1 MAINLFG
8 FSIGKK
14 EGKETASA
22 EEILKKPVSF
32 VPPDYDDGATPVEVG
47 GYFGAYVDFDGSVKS
62 DIELIYKYREMAL
75 HPEVESAIAD
85 ICNESIVYNDT
96 LDAVKIDVSA
106 VRESK
111 AIKDRIEE
119 EFHEV
124 MQLLDFTRR
133 GYEVFRKWYVDSRVY
148 YHIIIDEKNRKKGII
163 ELRPID
169 PVKIRKVRRIKKKP
183 LTTGAGSDV
192 NSGKPLGVNLVS
204 EIEEF
209 YIYSEQEQA
218 SASMTLDGLKISPD
232 AICFVHS
239 GLYDARRK
247 KIIGYLHKAIKALNQ
262 LRMIEDSV
270 IIYRL
275 ARAPE
280 RRIFYVDVG
289 NLPKQKA
296 EEYVRGLMQ
305 RYRNKLMY
313 DPTTGEMSDQRKH
326 LSMLEDFWMPRR
338 EGGKGTEVSTLQG
351 GQNLGEMEDVK
362 YFQKKLFQSL
372 NVPTSRL
379 EENTGFNIG
388 RASEISRDEVKFF
401 KFVERLRM
409 KFSEVFLNL
418 LRIQLVLKGVIREEE
433 WKDIEPKI
441 AFKFNKDSHFSELKE
456 GEVLKDRLQIA
467 RDTEEFV
474 GKYYSRDFVR
484 RHILKQTAE
493 DIEEIDN
500 AIQEEMAAGK
510 IVAPEGTQTPVG
522 DVGAVAA
529 AVPGATGEAPTEG
542 SGQPEMNVTIG
553 EIVGGDEDEDE
564 LGNPKE

>member
-14 EGKETASA
+14 GGKNEASA

-32 VPPDYDDGATPVEVG
+32 VPPDYDDGATPIEVG

-96 LDAVKIDVSA
+96 LDAVKIDVSS
-106 VRESK
+106 VKQSK
-111 AIKDRIEE
+111 TIKDKIED

-124 MQLLDFTRR
+124 INLMDFTRR
-133 GYEVFRKWYVDSRVY
+133 GYEIFRKWYVDSRIY
-148 YHIIIDEKNRKKGII
+148 YHVIVDEKNKKKGIL

-169 PVKIRKVRRIKKKP
+169 PVKIRKVRKIKKKP
-183 LTTGAGSDV
+183 ISSKTSAQGNTV
-192 NSGKPLGVNLVS
+192 PMGVNLIS
-204 EIEEF
+204 EVEEF
-209 YIYSEQEQA
+209 YIYSEQDQA

-232 AICFVHS
+232 SICFIHS
-239 GLYDARRK
+239 GLYDSRRK
-247 KIIGYLHKAIKALNQ
+247 KILGYLHKAIKSLNQ
-262 LRMIEDSV
+262 LRMIEDAV

-313 DPTTGEMSDQRKH
+313 DPNTGEMNDSRKH

-338 EGGKGTEVSTLQG
+338 EGGRGTEVSTLQG

-362 YFQKKLFQSL
+362 YFQKKLLQSL

-409 KFSEVFLNL
+409 KFSEVFLTL
-418 LRIQLVLKGVIREEE
+418 LRTQLVLKGIIREDE
-433 WKDIEPKI
+433 WSDIEPKI
-441 AFKFNKDSHFSELKE
+441 AFRFNKDSHFSELKDS
-456 GEVLKDRLQIA
+456 EVLKDRLQTA
-467 RDTEEFV
+467 RDAEDFV

-493 DIEEIDN
+493 DIEEIDK
-500 AIQEEMAAGK
+500 AIQTEMAEGK
-510 IVAPEGTQTPVG
+510 IVAPEGQLTPVDG
-522 DVGAVAA
+522 IGAASGGATPSGAVSE
-529 AVPGATGEAPTEG
+529 VG
-542 SGQPEMNVTIG
+542 SPAEPEITIG

-564 LGNPKE
+564 FGNPKE

>member
-14 EGKETASA
+14 GGKNEASA

-32 VPPDYDDGATPVEVG
+32 VPPDYDDGATPIEVG

-96 LDAVKIDVSA
+96 LDAVKIDVSS
-106 VRESK
+106 VKQSK
-111 AIKDRIEE
+111 TIKDKIED

-124 MQLLDFTRR
+124 INLMDFTRR
-133 GYEVFRKWYVDSRVY
+133 GYEIFRKWYVDSRIY
-148 YHIIIDEKNRKKGII
+148 YHVIVDEKNKKKGIL

-169 PVKIRKVRRIKKKP
+169 PVKIRKVRKIKKKP
-183 LTTGAGSDV
+183 ISSKTSAQGNTV
-192 NSGKPLGVNLVS
+192 PMGVNLIS
-204 EIEEF
+204 EVEEF
-209 YIYSEQEQA
+209 YIYSEQDQA

-232 AICFVHS
+232 SICVIHS
-239 GLYDARRK
+239 GLYDSRRK
-247 KIIGYLHKAIKALNQ
+247 KILGYLHKAIKSLNQ
-262 LRMIEDSV
+262 LRMFEDAV
-270 IIYRL
+270 ILYRL

-313 DPTTGEMSDQRKH
+313 DPNTGEMNDSRKH

-338 EGGKGTEVSTLQG
+338 EGGRGTEVSTLQG

-362 YFQKKLFQSL
+362 YFQKKLLQSL

-409 KFSEVFLNL
+409 KFSEVFLTL
-418 LRIQLVLKGVIREEE
+418 LRTQLVLKGIIREDE
-433 WKDIEPKI
+433 WSDIEPKI
-441 AFKFNKDSHFSELKE
+441 AFRFNKDSHFSELKDS
-456 GEVLKDRLQIA
+456 EVLKDRLQTA
-467 RDTEEFV
+467 RDAEDFV

-493 DIEEIDN
+493 DIEEIDK
-500 AIQEEMAAGK
+500 AIQTEMAEGK
-510 IVAPEGTQTPVG
+510 IVAPEGQLTPVDG
-522 DVGAVAA
+522 IGAASGGATPSGAVPE
-529 AVPGATGEAPTEG
+529 VG
-542 SGQPEMNVTIG
+542 SPAEPEITIG

-564 LGNPKE
+564 FGNPKE

>member
-1 MAINLFG
+1 M
-8 FSIGKK
+8 
-14 EGKETASA
+14 
-22 EEILKKPVSF
+22 
-32 VPPDYDDGATPVEVG
+32 
-47 GYFGAYVDFDGSVKS
+47 
-62 DIELIYKYREMAL
+62 
-75 HPEVESAIAD
+75 
-85 ICNESIVYNDT
+85 
-96 LDAVKIDVSA
+96 
-106 VRESK
+106 
-111 AIKDRIEE
+111 
-119 EFHEV
+119 
-124 MQLLDFTRR
+124 
-133 GYEVFRKWYVDSRVY
+133 
-148 YHIIIDEKNRKKGII
+148 KN
-163 ELRPID
+163 
-169 PVKIRKVRRIKKKP
+169 
-183 LTTGAGSDV
+183 A
-192 NSGKPLGVNLVS
+192 PLGVNLVS
-204 EIEEF
+204 DVEEF
-209 YIYSEQEQA
+209 YIYSEQDQA
-218 SASMTLDGLKISPD
+218 SSSMTLDGLKINPD

-239 GLYDARRK
+239 GLYDSRRK
-247 KIIGYLHKAIKALNQ
+247 KIVGYLHKAIKALNQ
-262 LRMIEDSV
+262 LRMIEDAV

-313 DPTTGEMSDQRKH
+313 DPNTGEMTDTRKH

-372 NVPTSRL
+372 NVPTTRL
-379 EENTGFNIG
+379 EESTGFNIG

-418 LRIQLVLKGVIREEE
+418 LHTQLVLKGIIRDDE

-441 AFKFNKDSHFSELKE
+441 AFRFNKDSHFSELKE
-456 GEVLKDRLQIA
+456 SEVLKDRLQTA
-467 RDTEEFV
+467 RDAEDFV

-493 DIEEIDN
+493 DIEEIDD
-500 AIQEEMAAGK
+500 AIKKEIGEGK
-510 IVAPEGTQTPVG
+510 IVAPEGQMTPVEE
-522 DVGAVAA
+522 VGAAPA
-529 AVPGATGEAPTEG
+529 EGAPAEGTAQAPAE
-542 SGQPEMNVTIG
+542 PEVTIG

-564 LGNPKE
+564 FGNPKE